1 MEARYRGSGNIN
13 SAASF
18 VGVLPASRPN
28 DHYNWVG
35 NDLFTTP

>member
-1 MEARYRGSGNIN
+1 MQARYRGTGNVN

-18 VGVLPASRPN
+18 VGVMPVSPN

>member
-1 MEARYRGSGNIN
+1 MQARYRGTGNPN

-18 VGVLPASRPN
+18 VGVMPSPLPN
-28 DHYNWVG
+28 NHYNWVG